1 VKENSTEKPCPPGWG
16 LGVGLITPSHNTSL
30 IMETASSVINGC
42 STTTCHTPNDVFVS
56 WVDGAVMAIGEI
68 RKEAHIQIKL
78 LAGPKTKVKDS
89 GLLQEKLRQVA
100 KVVLCIMP
108 HLCKGWLPK

>member
-1 VKENSTEKPCPPGWG
+1 
-16 LGVGLITPSHNTSL
+16 
-30 IMETASSVINGC
+30 METASSVINGC

-56 WVDGAVMAIGEI
+56 WPDGAVMAIGEI

-89 GLLQEKLRQVA
+89 GLLQDKLRQVA
-100 KVVLCIMP
+100 KAVLCIML